1 MPLIRL
7 ILTFF
12 LKLPPPTENTNKR
25 SFLLILLTSKY
36 LLNTVS
42 QPSSLV
48 LAVISETLSVAE

>member
-12 LKLPPPTENTNKR
+12 LKLPPPTEKTNKR
-25 SFLLILLTSKY
+25 SFLPILLTSKY

-42 QPSSLV
+42 QPSSFV
-48 LAVISETLSVAE
+48 LAVISETFSVAE